1 MKDETAGLIVGVVA
15 GALIMVAARE
25 HARRSQAERIVVP
38 AGVYGRPQYAAP
50 GRGDLDALADMTDA
64 VLSVARAT
72 PRIIR
77 AYRSLS
83 RVFRN

>member
-1 MKDETAGLIVGVVA
+1 MKDETAGLIVGAVA

-25 HARRSQAERIVVP
+25 HARSQAERIVVP
-38 AGVYGRPQYAAP
+38 AGVHGRPQYAAP
-50 GRGDLDALADMTDA
+50 GRVDRDALADMTDA